1 MSVVGVLS
9 GGAGQT
15 HDGVAVDA
23 DEAAGGSHAAA
34 LIEMLEHGEG
44 RRLG

>member
-1 MSVVGVLS
+1 MSVVGMLS
-9 GGAGQT
+9 SGAGEP
-15 HDGVAVDA
+15 HDGVAMDP
-23 DEAAGGSHAAA
+23 DEAAGGPDAAA